1 MVFITILQHNNKST
15 RISSKLEELF
25 SWPMN
30 TSSKHSVPPPAL
42 AKGTPLHRQ
51 LFLTLRDQISRGMFA
66 PGTPLPKEEALCESF
81 GVSRIT
87 VRRALADLV
96 ALGLLEKRHGL
107 GTFVRMDLPLARPIP
122 SLGLVD
128 GLRKTALATHAEV
141 LEVAH
146 AVPPPDV
153 ATLALRL
160 RSKGDVPVMLTDA
173 WVPLRLGRRV
183 SAAALRKQALYEIL
197 MGQGVKFGRAV
208 QELTAIAADAQ
219 QSRLLRTE
227 LGGPL
232 LKLVRVIHD
241 TDLAPVQHLTAYM
254 SPAHSRILMDI
265 PGETVNTLTAGQ
277 IVFDES

>member
-1 MVFITILQHNNKST
+1 
-15 RISSKLEELF
+15 
-25 SWPMN
+25 MN
-30 TSSKHSVPPPAL
+30 TSSTHSVSPPPVL

-51 LFLTLRDQISRGMFA
+51 LFLTLRDQVSRGVFA
-66 PGTPLPKEEALCESF
+66 PGSPLPKEETLCENF

-107 GTFVRMDLPLARPIP
+107 GTFVRLDLPLARPIP

-128 GLRKTALATHAEV
+128 SLRNTALTTQAEV

-153 ATLALRL
+153 ATLLQLDPGALAVHALRL
-160 RSKGDVPVMLTDA
+160 RSKGGVPVMLTDA

-197 MGQGVKFGRAV
+197 MEQGVKFGRAV
-208 QELTAIAADAQ
+208 QELTAIAADSLQA
-219 QSRLLRTE
+219 RLLRTE

-241 TDLAPVQHLTAYM
+241 TDQLPVQHLTAYM

>member
-153 ATLALRL
+153 ATLLQLDPGALA
-160 RSKGDVPVMLTDA
+160 VHA
-173 WVPLRLGRRV
+173 LRLGRRV